1 MGRQKQ
7 AAPLQRAPSQ
17 LVQLSE
23 ESDAPQNTGTG
34 NTNTVSTANGNVS
47 EKASA
52 ALETVA
58 DSPGLTQLVICV
70 LGIYAAL

>member
-7 AAPLQRAPSQ
+7 GAPLKRAPSSQ
-17 LVQLSE
+17 LMHISE
-23 ESDAPQNTGTG
+23 ESDVGQNSG
-34 NTNTVSTANGNVS
+34 NNTDTISTAKGSVS

-52 ALETVA
+52 ALETVT
-58 DSPGLTQLVICV
+58 DSPGLTQLAICV

>member
-34 NTNTVSTANGNVS
+34 NINTVSTANGSVS
-47 EKASA
+47 EKTPA